1 MKTRILALV
10 CALALLLCALGAPAL
25 ADDVITIEVLS
36 DANASDD
43 SALESNFV
51 RDRFKEKLGVDVAW
65 NYNPELQTTLN
76 MRSMSDDLPEIFA
89 VPSRAMLTELA
100 EDGYVLNLSDYAD
113 QLPDAFAFIEE
124 NIAAG
129 KVGGDVYAIATRPY
143 AFRAATWYNAKW
155 FEQCGVT
162 AENMPDTLEG
172 FLALCRDLVA
182 RDLDGNGQND
192 TIGLTGTKW
201 KTLRQLFGAYGCTI
215 PNKLV
220 CTADGTIT
228 DTMLSPAYYDA
239 LCCIRELWAEGF
251 IDHEIFSL
259 SDTQA
264 VEKAMTGTA
273 LLVSC
278 DWPSI
283 KKAGVVESFLA
294 LDPDARWEI
303 VGELTGP
310 TGDRYVGDYNA
321 QSYQRL
327 YAVNADLADEPE
339 KLSKVLS
346 VINYVATEEGLE
358 LTSYGVEG
366 EHWSRGENGA
376 VNVFPE
382 KVQKINFSWV
392 YKLCG
397 REDLSYCRMK
407 FGEAAWPYILATSE
421 QAWLDDV
428 TKIIDKPSWYNATDA
443 DTFISE
449 SVMAFIS
456 GDAELTPESWAA
468 FLEKLDTTYQYG
480 EFIDYA
486 NGYYH
491 ELSGK

>member
-239 LCCIRELWAEGF
+239 L
-251 IDHEIFSL
+251 
-259 SDTQA
+259 
-264 VEKAMTGTA
+264 
-273 LLVSC
+273 
-278 DWPSI
+278 
-283 KKAGVVESFLA
+283 
-294 LDPDARWEI
+294 
-303 VGELTGP
+303 
-310 TGDRYVGDYNA
+310 
-321 QSYQRL
+321 
-327 YAVNADLADEPE
+327 
-339 KLSKVLS
+339 
-346 VINYVATEEGLE
+346 
-358 LTSYGVEG
+358 
-366 EHWSRGENGA
+366 
-376 VNVFPE
+376 
-382 KVQKINFSWV
+382 
-392 YKLCG
+392 
-397 REDLSYCRMK
+397 
-407 FGEAAWPYILATSE
+407 
-421 QAWLDDV
+421 
-428 TKIIDKPSWYNATDA
+428 
-443 DTFISE
+443 
-449 SVMAFIS
+449 
-456 GDAELTPESWAA
+456 
-468 FLEKLDTTYQYG
+468 
-480 EFIDYA
+480 
-486 NGYYH
+486 
-491 ELSGK
+491 